1 MKFRFL
7 ALLALVL
14 GMASCQK
21 DTYGLDVDANGEAA
35 VTISVALPD
44 VETRAGGKDS
54 AIGAFGNVDFNNYDV
69 RYILEVYN
77 LDGSLEGQL
86 AKGRIVNTEDE
97 AMETSFTLRLIPG
110 RGYRFVVWA
119 DIVNE
124 GSEAD
129 LHYVT
134 TDLKDIYLTNGLW
147 KLSDETRDAYTGIWD
162 EETFSSTSNIRIELK
177 RPLGKLRVVTTDIKD
192 MFNVLPEEV
201 TVLYTSGI
209 YNRFNAFTSQVV
221 SEKPAVVN
229 PKTIKISE
237 NKYTNEWNTEGK
249 VKENLTLFAD
259 YYFAANEQ
267 EPISFT
273 LDVVDNKGMAI
284 PQVVFN
290 TPIPIQRNYLTTV
303 MGPVLTDANSIT
315 VVVKDA
321 FDGYYNVDHPEG
333 NTTFSKPVSTQ
344 QEFNEAFED
353 DSVHTIILTEDI
365 VINESL
371 TRAGDYTLTVSKNKA
386 LTIDLN
392 GKTLSST
399 SSQTGKNYNMFDV
412 RGTLTVKNGTITTK
426 HEGENMAWGNSTNV
440 FNVTDGGVL
449 NLEGVNAKNL
459 GGSDMAF
466 VAHLNN
472 WGEVTLNVENST
484 LESTYTAV
492 RVFNSGNDMN
502 NVTIKNSTLDSE
514 GAKTFWVHNYTLADY
529 GNDAAKTA
537 AHQALLNFDIFNGT
551 NTFESSDPN
560 RVIEYGFT
568 NYINFD
574 GEGNQIISDADE
586 LAAALTAD
594 KENISV
600 VLVDNIELPI
610 TSLGEQTGGSGEYK
624 LGGESTKAITI
635 NLGGKKLNITTT
647 YWSAIGAKNNNA
659 LFTIKNGTMT
669 STGNSAG
676 TWNAWDIRL
685 SNCNYAIEDV
695 TIEKAVALDNVGKST
710 SMKNVTIT
718 DNHNTDTYGLWITAE
733 GQTVTLDGCVIDMTP
748 ASDGRGIKIDN
759 QYVAAGSEKKVTL
772 NVANTTFKTD
782 EKAAI
787 LVKNPAGADI
797 NLKNIN
803 IAAVAADSDFAVWVD
818 EDAAAY
824 ADLVTVTGGLKKV
837 EGAGDAVVGSQD
849 DFAAAVVEGATI
861 YLNEGTYN
869 MPSTG
874 GKNITI
880 VGDKDVII
888 NAGAANMGSG
898 NVTLEGVTITA
909 GSYKGFQHSGVVT
922 YNNVTI
928 EGQLNCYGKE
938 DIFNGC
944 TFDLDNT
951 YVWTY
956 GSKKTVFNECTFNTT
971 GKAILI
977 YNEGA
982 GACNVEVTNCTFNAT
997 AGAKAGA
1004 IANQN
1009 CAAIEIDNYAKMA
1022 HKLTT
1027 SGNTVDDE
1035 FSGEWRIKSYVEG
1048 APVTVNGVEY
1058 TYIAVDGKK
1067 MTIDGD
1073 KNVTVVE

>member
-14 GMASCQK
+14 GLASCQK

-44 VETRAGGKDS
+44 VETRAGGNDS
-54 AIGAFGNVDFNNYDV
+54 AIGAFGNVDFTKYDV

-77 LDGSLEGQL
+77 LEGQL
-86 AKGRIVNTEDE
+86 KDQLAKERIVNTEDE

-119 DIVNE
+119 DLVLE
-124 GSEAD
+124 DSDDD

-134 TDLKDIYLTNGLW
+134 TDLKDIQLKNLLW
-147 KLSDETRDAYTGIWD
+147 KLSDETRDAYTGTWD
-162 EETFSSTSNIRIELK
+162 EETFNSTSNIRIELK

-201 TVLYTSGI
+201 TVEYTSSF
-209 YNRFNAFTSQVV
+209 YTKFNAFTSQVV
-221 SEKPAVVN
+221 SDSQGMALKS
-229 PKTIKISE
+229 KTIKISE
-237 NKYTNEWNTEGK
+237 NKYTNEWNDEGK

-259 YYFAANEQ
+259 YYFATNEQ

-273 LDVVDNKGMAI
+273 LDVKDNNGMAI

-290 TPIPIQRNYLTTV
+290 TNIPIQRNYLTTV

-315 VVVKDA
+315 VVVNDA

-333 NTTFSKPVSTQ
+333 DITFSKPVSTQ

-399 SSQTGKNYNMFDV
+399 SSQTGTNYNMFDV

-492 RVFNSGNDMN
+492 RVFNSGNHMN

-551 NTFESSDPN
+551 NTFKSSDPN

-574 GEGNQIISDADE
+574 GEGNQIISDAAE

-635 NLGGKKLNITTT
+635 DLNDKKLNITTT

-837 EGAGDAVVGSQD
+837 EGTGDAVVGSQD

-861 YLNEGTYN
+861 YLNEGTFII
-869 MPSTG
+869 PSSAKGKTVTFIGAGDPEDTQVAVTKVGTG
-874 GKNITI
+874 GENCDYGLDGSTVTFENITI
-880 VGDKDVII
+880 TTNSSTYIGYARCNGTYKNCII
-888 NAGAANMGSG
+888 NGTYTLYG
-898 NVTLEGVTITA
+898 N
-909 GSYKGFQHSGVVT
+909 S
-922 YNNVTI
+922 
-928 EGQLNCYGKE
+928 
-938 DIFNGC
+938 
-944 TFDLDNT
+944 
-951 YVWTY
+951 
-956 GSKKTVFNECTFNTT
+956 VFENCTFNVS
-971 GKAILI
+971 GDV
-977 YNEGA
+977 YNIWTWGA
-982 GACNVEVTNCTFNAT
+982 PTATFTNCTFNCD
-997 AGAKAGA
+997 GKAMLLYGTV
-1004 IANQN
+1004 NTKLTMNN
-1009 CAAIEIDNYAKMA
+1009 CVFNDKGGLADLKAAIEI
-1022 HKLTT
+1022 
-1027 SGNTVDDE
+1027 GNDYN
-1035 FSGEWRIKSYVEG
+1035 KSYELIVNK
-1048 APVTVNGVEY
+1048 ATVNGFEINDKGINTGTTLWANKNSMGQDKLNVV
-1058 TYIAVDGKK
+1058 VDGV
-1067 MTIDGD
+1067 D
-1073 KNVTVVE
+1073 VY